1 MSNASAHAIEASFV
15 DARFERASRLIAAT
29 NADAHATDEGVR
41 RLAAAIFA
49 SQGRE
54 RELASVA
61 GLSVLGCRTAADAVA
76 WCSALEGGAQSH
88 DYLTVGV
95 VLAASGD
102 REAVYDLLREAHN
115 RALYERRFHV
125 AVSARE
131 RLAHHAVLFG
141 DTSYARTALDESI
154 VMAESYELIEW
165 RMYCSSRRAAL
176 AIDTED
182 FFAADSA
189 VNAAA
194 ALPRDAEVLALFA
207 PTGIRLAARSN
218 DDVQYER
225 WSSPEILAHAVYA
238 TEARVAVAAATGAL
252 LLVGLGRP
260 VEPAYG
266 RVLRRALLMID
277 TPSSFVE
284 FLTLAARF
292 GDTDEAR
299 LATSML
305 RASFA
310 PGRRYLEAHFRLAHA
325 YQLLRGDDRAT
336 AIDSAGDAAR
346 AFDAI
351 GMRHWANE
359 AMLLLVSHDELA
371 ERPARRRP
379 SAISLTRRE
388 QQVAHLIRRGA
399 SNREVART
407 LQISEHTVERHVSS
421 ILSRLGLRSR
431 WQIVDV
437 RISGTEH

>member
-1 MSNASAHAIEASFV
+1 MSNASAHAIETSFV
-15 DARFERASRLIAAT
+15 DARFERAARLIAAT
-29 NADAHATDEGVR
+29 HADSHGTDEGVR

-61 GLSVLGCRTAADAVA
+61 GLGVLGCRTAADAVA

-102 REAVYDLLREAHN
+102 RDATYDLLREAHN

-125 AVSARE
+125 AISARE

-141 DTSYARTALDESI
+141 DTSYARTALDESL
-154 VMAESYELIEW
+154 VMAESYELIDW
-165 RMYCSSRRAAL
+165 RMYCSSRRASL

-182 FFAADSA
+182 FLAATQA
-189 VNAAA
+189 MNAAA

-207 PTGIRLAARSN
+207 PTAIRLAARGN
-218 DDVQYER
+218 DVQYER
-225 WSSPEILAHAVYA
+225 WSSPEILAHAVDA
-238 TEARVAVAAATGAL
+238 TEARVAVAAATAAL
-252 LLVGLGRP
+252 LLAGLGRS

-266 RVLRRALLMID
+266 RALRRALLMID

-292 GDTDEAR
+292 GDADEAR
-299 LATSML
+299 LATSKL

-310 PGRRYLEAHFRLAHA
+310 PQRRYLEAHYRLAHA

-437 RISGTEH
+437 RISGAEH

>member
-1 MSNASAHAIEASFV
+1 MSNASATAIEASFV
-15 DARFERASRLIAAT
+15 DARFERAARVIAAT
-29 NADAHATDEGVR
+29 HADAYAADESVR

-49 SQGRE
+49 AQGRE
-54 RELASVA
+54 CELASIA
-61 GLSVLGCRTAADAVA
+61 GLSVLGCRTVADAVA

-88 DYLTVGV
+88 DYLTAGV
-95 VLAASGD
+95 VLAWCGD
-102 REAVYDLLREAHN
+102 REAAYDLLREAHN

-154 VMAESYELIEW
+154 VMAECYELIDW
-165 RMYCSSRRAAL
+165 RTYCSSRRAAL
-176 AIDTED
+176 AIDTD
-182 FFAADSA
+182 DVLAATHAMTVASA
-189 VNAAA
+189 I
-194 ALPRDAEVLALFA
+194 PRDAEILALFA
-207 PTGIRLAARSN
+207 PTGIRLAARGN
-218 DDVQYER
+218 DQGQYER
-225 WSSPEILAHAVYA
+225 WSSPEILTRALDA
-238 TEARVAVAAATGAL
+238 TETRIAVGAATTAMLAAGS
-252 LLVGLGRP
+252 GRP
-260 VEPAYG
+260 LEPSYA
-266 RVLRRALLMID
+266 RALRRALLMID

-284 FLTLAARF
+284 FLTLAARY
-292 GDTDEAR
+292 GDVDEAR
-299 LATSML
+299 IATAML
-305 RASFA
+305 HASSA
-310 PGRRYLEAHFRLAHA
+310 PQRRYVEAHYRLSHA
-325 YQLLRGDDRAT
+325 YELLRGDDRST

-399 SNREVART
+399 SNREVAHT

-437 RISGTEH
+437 RISGAEH

>member
-1 MSNASAHAIEASFV
+1 MSDASATAIEASFV
-15 DARFERASRLIAAT
+15 DARFEQAARVIAAT
-29 NADAHATDEGVR
+29 HGDAYGADEGVR
-41 RLAAAIFA
+41 RLAAALFA

-54 RELASVA
+54 RELASIA

-76 WCSALEGGAQSH
+76 WCSALEGGARSH
-88 DYLTVGV
+88 DYLTAGV
-95 VLAASGD
+95 VLAGSGD
-102 REAVYDLLREAHN
+102 RDAVYDLLREAHN
-115 RALYERRFHV
+115 RALYERRFHI

-141 DTSYARTALDESI
+141 DTSYARTALDESL

-165 RMYCSSRRAAL
+165 RTYCSSRRAAL
-176 AIDTED
+176 AIDTDD
-182 FFAADSA
+182 FPA
-189 VNAAA
+189 VTHAMGLAST
-194 ALPRDAEVLALFA
+194 LPRDSELLALFA
-207 PTGIRLAARSN
+207 PAAVRLAARGN

-225 WSSPEILAHAVYA
+225 WSSPEILTHALNA
-238 TEARVAVAAATGAL
+238 IETRIAVSAATAAL
-252 LLVGLGRP
+252 LLAGFGRRLD
-260 VEPAYG
+260 PAYG
-266 RVLRRALLMID
+266 RGLRRALLMID

-284 FLTLAARF
+284 FLTLAARY
-292 GDTDEAR
+292 GDADEAR
-299 LATSML
+299 IATSKL
-305 RASFA
+305 QASFA
-310 PGRRYLEAHFRLAHA
+310 HQRRYLEAHYRLARA
-325 YQLLRGDDRAT
+325 YQLLRGDERSA
-336 AIDSAGDAAR
+336 AVDSAGDAAR

-371 ERPARRRP
+371 QRPARRRL

>member
-1 MSNASAHAIEASFV
+1 MSNASAHAIETSFV
-15 DARFERASRLIAAT
+15 DARFERAARVVAAT
-29 NADAHATDEGVR
+29 HADAYGTDESVR

-49 SQGRE
+49 AQGRD

-88 DYLTVGV
+88 DYLTAGV

-115 RALYERRFHV
+115 RALFERRFHV

-154 VMAESYELIEW
+154 VMAESYELTDW
-165 RMYCSSRRAAL
+165 RTYCSARRAAL

-182 FFAADSA
+182 FIAATHAMNVASA
-189 VNAAA
+189 LSRNAEA
-194 ALPRDAEVLALFA
+194 LALFA
-207 PTGIRLAARSN
+207 PTAIRLAARSN
-218 DDVQYER
+218 DAVEYER
-225 WSSPEILAHAVYA
+225 WSSPEILAHALDA
-238 TEARVAVAAATGAL
+238 TETRIAVGGATTAL
-252 LLVGLGRP
+252 LIAGSGRAMD
-260 VEPAYG
+260 PAYG
-266 RVLRRALLMID
+266 RALRRALLMID

-292 GDTDEAR
+292 GDADEAR
-299 LATSML
+299 VATSLL
-305 RASFA
+305 RASSA
-310 PGRRYLEAHFRLAHA
+310 PQRRYLEAHYRLAHA
-325 YQLLRGDDRAT
+325 YQLLRSDDRST

-359 AMLLLVSHDELA
+359 AMLLLVSHDELG

-437 RISGTEH
+437 RISGAEH